1 MVGEDVF
8 REEEKETTMAEF
20 YDVKLKKKVE
30 RPVIAKQEY
39 GDGTAKRYA
48 LKGKTE
54 DGRSLTAFCSKEV
67 YDKTK
72 VQK

>member
-1 MVGEDVF
+1 
-8 REEEKETTMAEF
+8 MAMF
-20 YDVKLKKKVE
+20 YDVKLKKKVD

-39 GDGTAKRYA
+39 GDGNRKRSA
-48 LKGKTE
+48 LKGETE
-54 DGRSLTAFCSKEV
+54 DGRPLTAFCSKEV

>member
-1 MVGEDVF
+1 MNAS
-8 REEEKETTMAEF
+8 REKEKETTMAEF
-20 YDVKLKKKVE
+20 YDVKLKKKVD
-30 RPVIAKQEY
+30 RPVIAKQVY
-39 GDGTAKRYA
+39 GEGTTKRYA

>member
-1 MVGEDVF
+1 
-8 REEEKETTMAEF
+8 MAKF
-20 YDVKLKKKVE
+20 YDVKLKKTVD

-39 GDGTAKRYA
+39 GEGNRKRYA

>member
-1 MVGEDVF
+1 
-8 REEEKETTMAEF
+8 MAKF
-20 YDVKLKKKVE
+20 YDVKLKKSVE

-39 GDGTAKRYA
+39 GEGKSKRYA
-48 LKGKTE
+48 LKGETE

-67 YDKTK
+67 YDKTR

>member
-39 GDGTAKRYA
+39 GD
-48 LKGKTE
+48 
-54 DGRSLTAFCSKEV
+54 
-67 YDKTK
+67 
-72 VQK
+72 

>member
-1 MVGEDVF
+1 
-8 REEEKETTMAEF
+8 MAKF
-20 YDVKLKKKVE
+20 YDVKLKKTVD

-39 GDGTAKRYA
+39 GEGTRKRYA

-54 DGRSLTAFCSKEV
+54 DGRSLTCFCSKEV